1 MPDADEEAAWL
12 AAVPARFRRPLE
24 LAARGGLPPNV
35 ALMHVLM
42 EAEDEAQARTVLREA
57 AQAAGEGDA
66 ADAVRAVLDLSDAH
80 PQAFRTV
87 KAVLARVVH
96 DAAPQGADGAVRALA
111 GAFDAAARAAPE
123 ASVALYTLGS
133 PGLMRAAT
141 QEIVAALRR
150 WGVVGPGRAML
161 EIGCGIG
168 RFEEALAPA
177 LALAVGI
184 DVSWSMLQA
193 ARERCAALADAAFV
207 QTSGLDLAP
216 FRDRSFDLV
225 LAVDSFPY
233 LVQAGPGLLARHVAE
248 AARVLRAGGD
258 LVILNLSYRGDLDRD
273 RRDLAALAA
282 GAFEVRRNGV
292 QGEFR
297 LWDGAAFHLVRRPP
311 PQDRQGAWSGVSA
324 EAARA
329 CG

>member
-1 MPDADEEAAWL
+1 LPDADEEAWL
-12 AAVPARFRRPLE
+12 AAVPARFRRPLG
-24 LAARGGLPPNV
+24 LAAQGELPPNV

-42 EAEDEAQARTVLREA
+42 EAAEEAEARRVLSEA
-57 AQAAGEGDA
+57 AQAAGEGSGA
-66 ADAVRAVLDLSDAH
+66 AIRALLALWDTH
-80 PQAFRTV
+80 PQAFTTV

-297 LWDGAAFHLVRRPP
+297 LWDGAAFHLVRVPP
-311 PQDRQGAWSGVSA
+311 
-324 EAARA
+324 
-329 CG
+329 